1 MVQSELTLY
10 EKVKGIMKTPKETL
24 EPKPPEILKNIK
36 WFYLHGLKHKLIIGI
51 GIVILFIIFV
61 VKYYISGSPNEN
73 VRFLS
78 MPKRVTIS
86 SNEIALSGPGTY
98 LVDTENNA
106 DSDDLKKIY
115 GLSEGD
121 EVILKAADNNRT
133 IVIKKGHYL
142 IMPANFSLNNEDDF
156 IVLKSK
162 GSNIYAEVHRK
173 NNGD

>member
-1 MVQSELTLY
+1 
-10 EKVKGIMKTPKETL
+10 MKTPKETL
-24 EPKPPEILKNIK
+24 EPKPPEILQNIK
-36 WFYLHGLKHKLIIGI
+36 WFCLCGRKNKLYIAIA
-51 GIVILFIIFV
+51 IVILVIIAF
-61 VKYYISGSPNEN
+61 VKYYQSGSPNEN
-73 VRFLS
+73 VRPLS
-78 MPKRVTIS
+78 KPKLVTIS

-98 LVDTENNA
+98 LVDTESKA
-106 DSDDLKKIY
+106 DSDDLEKIY

-121 EVILKAADNNRT
+121 KVTLKAADDDRT

-162 GSNIYAEVHRK
+162 GSNVCAEVHRQ

>member
-1 MVQSELTLY
+1 
-10 EKVKGIMKTPKETL
+10 MKTPKETL
-24 EPKPPEILKNIK
+24 EPKPPEFLQNIK
-36 WFYLHGLKHKLIIGI
+36 WFCLHGRKNKLYIAI
-51 GIVILFIIFV
+51 GIVILFIIVF
-61 VKYYISGSPNEN
+61 VKYYLSGSPNEN
-73 VRFLS
+73 VRPLS
-78 MPKRVTIS
+78 MPKLVTIS

-98 LVDTENNA
+98 LVDTENKA
-106 DSDDLKKIY
+106 DSDNLKKIY

-121 EVILKAADNNRT
+121 EVTLKAADNNRT

-162 GSNIYAEVHRK
+162 GSNICAEVHRQ